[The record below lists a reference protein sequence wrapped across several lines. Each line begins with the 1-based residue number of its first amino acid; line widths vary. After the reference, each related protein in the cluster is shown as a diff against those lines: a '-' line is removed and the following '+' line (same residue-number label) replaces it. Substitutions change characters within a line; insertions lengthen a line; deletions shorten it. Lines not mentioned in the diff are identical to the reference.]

1 MDLKQLRY
9 FIAIAEEKNITAA
22 AHRLHMSQPPL
33 SMQLKQ
39 MEKELG
45 VPLIERNG
53 KSLELTDKGR
63 VLYRHA
69 LNLVNSFEEVKS
81 ELQDTTE
88 GKKGEL
94 NMGIN
99 TLSVSGFSEMLQSFH
114 KNFPLV
120 SIKVVQNDSFYLTEL
135 VKRREI
141 EFAFVRLPLEHR
153 GLTYHHL
160 MNEPF
165 VFVSKRILPAITL
178 EEISQLPLI
187 LPSTVGLGIYHTI
200 LESFSMENIPVT
212 IIAECSSMHVLMEL
226 VQGGMGA
233 TMVPQSVFEVY
244 GTNGLYSTPISNGNM
259 TSSVGVIFLEQH
271 HLSAPAKNFLELAKE
286 KANCK

>member
-39 MEKELG
+39 MEEELG

-81 ELQDTTE
+81 ELQDTAE
-88 GKKGEL
+88 GKKGAL
-94 NMGIN
+94 NLGIN
-99 TLSVSGFSEMLQSFH
+99 TLSVSGFSDMLQSFH
-114 KNFPLV
+114 KKYPFV

-141 EFAFVRLPLEHR
+141 EFAFIRLPLEHR
-153 GLTYHHL
+153 GLTYQHL
-160 MNEPF
+160 LNEPF
-165 VFVSKRILPAITL
+165 VFVSQRDLPAITL

-187 LPSTVGLGIYHTI
+187 IPSTEGLGIYHTI
-200 LESFSMENIPVT
+200 VESFSKEELPVT
-212 IIAECSSMHVLMEL
+212 IVAECSSMQVLMEL

-233 TMVPQSVFEVY
+233 SVVPNSVFDVY
-244 GTNGLYSTPISNGNM
+244 GTNGLYSTPITNGNM
-259 TSSVGVIFLEQH
+259 TSSLGVIFLEQH
-271 HLSAPAKNFLELAKE
+271 QLSTPAKNFLELVRE
-286 KANCK
+286 NTNSR